1 MIAARSLLQSK
12 TLAFELFSNMFL
24 AGTIIFGGGPVDIPL
39 LRDYVVDPGWV
50 SSRDFLIG
58 LAVIQALPG
67 PNFNFAVYLGALAL
81 RNTDLPL
88 PIGGIVGFV
97 GIFVPGLVLAFGVHG
112 LWGSLRTKATVGS
125 TLRGVNAIAV
135 GMVFTAV
142 YRLWQIGYVKPGS
155 GRGESL
161 VDEPWWVVVAAVAF
175 SGTSWFKIPAPVSI
189 ISGGILGLCWY
200 GVVGR
205 HSI

>member
-1 MIAARSLLQSK
+1 
-12 TLAFELFSNMFL
+12 MFL
-24 AGTIIFGGGPVDIPL
+24 AGTVIVGGGPVVIPL

-81 RNTDLPL
+81 KNSNLPL

-97 GIFVPGLVLAFGVHG
+97 GIFVPGLVLTFGVQS
-112 LWGSLRTKATVGS
+112 LWGRLRTRATVGS
-125 TLRGVNAIAV
+125 ALRGVNAIAV
-135 GMVFTAV
+135 GMIFTAV
-142 YRLWQIGYVKPGS
+142 YRLWEIGYVKPGS

-161 VDEPWWVVVAAVAF
+161 ADEPWWVVVAVVAF
-175 SGTSWFKIPAPVSI
+175 SGTSWFKIPAPIAI
-189 ISGGILGLCWY
+189 IGGGVLGLCWY
-200 GVVGR
+200 GIVGR
-205 HSI
+205 HKI